1 MSIPP
6 QNGWEGGRLLIDLA
20 AIAANYMILHSLAGP
35 QTEAGAAV
43 KANAYGLG
51 LAEIAPVL
59 YEAGCRTFFVA
70 HLAEGVALR
79 RLIAPD
85 SRIFVLHGPPPDT
98 APAFLAHNLLPVL
111 NSLPQVQEWQALA
124 QNEKSALPAALQV
137 DSGMSRFGLTE
148 DDVNALR
155 LNNGL
160 AGIETILVMSHLAC
174 ADTPE
179 HPLNRHQLDTFER
192 LRKRLP
198 PAPASLS
205 ASSGMFLGP
214 DWRFD
219 LVRPGATLYGIN
231 PTPGQPNPMQP
242 VIRLQ
247 ARVIQTRHVP
257 AGAHVGYG
265 ATFVTQRP
273 TNIAL
278 LGIGYGDGFPR
289 RLGGKGVAV
298 FPEQPDIKLPI
309 IGRISMD
316 SLAVDI
322 TDLAGLPPAP
332 GVAFDLIGP
341 HNPLD
346 ETAFLADTIG
356 YELLT
361 DLGSRYHRT
370 HHDPR
375 KG

>member
-79 RLIAPD
+79 NLIAPD

-111 NSLPQVQEWQALA
+111 NSLPQVQEWQVLA
-124 QNEKSALPAALQV
+124 QNEERALPAALQV

-148 DDVNALR
+148 DDVNALSH
-155 LNNGL
+155 NNGL

-179 HPLNRHQLDTFER
+179 HPLNRQQLDTFER

-219 LVRPGATLYGIN
+219 LVRPGAALYGIN

-273 TNIAL
+273 TDIAL

-289 RLGGKGVAV
+289 RLGGKGVAI